1 MRFVLMTFCRE
12 DDDHHHGIGF
22 SLELIHRDSPSSPSY
37 NPVGSHWQRLSNALQ
52 RSHHRVTNHFGR
64 KGSGLR
70 ATSPIGSPF
79 NLCCRRVFG
88 EHIDWDTAQNF
99 DRHCGHRQPSYVDAM
114 QAVTAGKAA
123 VSIPNTIFGCGHDNG
138 GIFSG
143 TETDSGTT
151 ITTSPTKLYQSFETA
166 IRKAIHLEVTKDPTG
181 ILRLCY
187 KTKPEIDA
195 PIVTVHFRGADM
207 KLKSVNTFVRF
218 REDVVCLAFSPTN
231 DVGIYG
237 NVAQMNFLVGF
248 DLQERTLSFKA
259 TDCGTG

>member
-1 MRFVLMTFCRE
+1 MIYVLMTFYRE

-22 SLELIHRDSPSSPSY
+22 SLELIHRDSPSSPLY
-37 NPVGSHWQRLSNALQ
+37 NPAESHWQRLSNALQ

-70 ATSPIGSPF
+70 ATI
-79 NLCCRRVFG
+79 FG

-99 DRHCGHRQPSYVDAM
+99 DRHCGHRQPSYVDAV

-138 GIFSG
+138 GIFGG

-151 ITTSPTKLYQSFETA
+151 ITTLPTKLYQSFETA

-181 ILRLCY
+181 ILQLCY
-187 KTKPEIDA
+187 KTRPEIDA
-195 PIVTVHFRGADM
+195 PIVTVHFRGADV
-207 KLKSVNTFVRF
+207 KLKSVNTFVRV